1 MFNTKKNKS
10 MKKQFLKLSTVLLI
24 ASVIFTVG
32 CSNDNNGSGSV
43 PDPAGTVIVSMR
55 NANSGTTYVSPFE
68 SSYAYGFIIDRGDN
82 FTGDYTSYWDFAT
95 IGSVSG
101 LGNVTK
107 IPTSGWAAQAAVIPG
122 YGYVGRFKRYNSQT
136 RQYEP
141 SGEYIR
147 IYVVEQ
153 ILAAGTTGVIGA
165 VIKYQAPFVPAQ

>member
-10 MKKQFLKLSTVLLI
+10 MKKTIFKLSTVLLI

-55 NANSGTTYVSPFE
+55 NGNNGMTNVFPFGDNGGWF
-68 SSYAYGFIIDRGDN
+68 YIDNGDN
-82 FTGDYTSYWDFAT
+82 FYTGGNVSYWEFAT
-95 IGSVSG
+95 IGKVSG

-107 IPTSGWAAQAAVIPG
+107 IPTNGWTTKVAVLPG
-122 YGYVGRFKRYNSQT
+122 YGYIGKYSYNGI
-136 RQYEP
+136 QYV
-141 SGEYIR
+141 R